1 MAGLLS
7 LSAGIALLSFAT
19 ASTPY
24 PLYGLLL
31 ALVGGGMGLAP
42 PPLFGDD
49 RARAAAPLPPR
60 QAGVGSGLNSTA
72 RELGSALG
80 MAVLSTVLT
89 TRFARLVDGTRDAF
103 TSGTSLGLRLGVALL
118 LLITSVVAH
127 QHSKS

>member
-1 MAGLLS
+1 
-7 LSAGIALLSFAT
+7 
-19 ASTPY
+19 
-24 PLYGLLL
+24 
-31 ALVGGGMGLAP
+31 MGLAP

-103 TSGTSLGLRLGVALL
+103 TSGTSLGLRLGVVLL